1 MNRLALITRHPI
13 KAHGR
18 EFLAS
23 VVLSEGATLPFDRRW
38 AIAHEAAKLTPGW
51 VSCNNF
57 LRGVKTPQLMA
68 IEAAMEGDNV
78 RLTHP
83 TLGTIT
89 VNPDAPE
96 DANRLISW
104 VKPLVPAGRAQPV
117 QVVRHEGGLTDSDY
131 PTVSILNLA
140 SLADLSQRMGIDLSP
155 HRFRGNLWLE
165 GAAPWAEF
173 DWIGR
178 RLQIGEA
185 VLDVTE
191 RITRCRATCVDPT
204 TGEVAGETLTALDQ
218 AFGHK
223 DFGVYAKVLQGGKIA
238 LDDAWSLL

>member
-23 VVLSEGATLPFDRRW
+23 VVLSEGATLPYDRRW

-68 IEAAMEGDNV
+68 MEAAMEGTQV

-83 TLGTIT
+83 TLGSIT
-89 VNPDAPE
+89 VDPDDE
-96 DANRLISW
+96 IDAKRLIAW
-104 VKPLVPAGRAQPV
+104 VKPLVAEGRAQPV

-140 SLADLSQRMGIDLSP
+140 SLADLSARMGMDLSP

-165 GAAPWAEF
+165 GAAAWEEF
-173 DWIGR
+173 SWIGR
-178 RLQIGEA
+178 RLQIGAA
-185 VLDVTE
+185 VLEVTE

-204 TGEVAGETLTALDQ
+204 TGEVMGETLAALDQ

-223 DFGVYAKVLQGGKIA
+223 DFGVYAKVIQGGMIA
-238 LDDAWSLL
+238 LNDAWSLQ

>member
-23 VVLSEGATLPFDRRW
+23 VVLSERATLPYDRRW

-68 IEAAMEGDNV
+68 MEAAMEGTQV

-83 TLGTIT
+83 TLGSIT
-89 VNPDAPE
+89 VDPDDE
-96 DANRLISW
+96 TDAKRLIAW
-104 VKPLVPAGRAQPV
+104 VKPLVAEGRAQPV

-140 SLADLSQRMGIDLSP
+140 SLADLSARMGMELSP

-165 GAAPWAEF
+165 GAAAWEEF
-173 DWIGR
+173 SWIGR
-178 RLQIGEA
+178 RLQIGAA
-185 VLDVTE
+185 VLEVTE

-204 TGEVAGETLTALDQ
+204 TGEVMGETLAALDQ

-223 DFGVYAKVLQGGKIA
+223 DFGVYAKVIQGGMIA
-238 LDDAWSLL
+238 LNDAWSLQ